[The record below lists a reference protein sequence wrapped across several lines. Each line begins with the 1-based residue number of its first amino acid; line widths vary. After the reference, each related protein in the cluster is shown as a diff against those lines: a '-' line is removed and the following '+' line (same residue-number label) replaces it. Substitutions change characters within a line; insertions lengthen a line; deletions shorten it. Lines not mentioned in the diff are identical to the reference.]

1 MKKLTVP
8 RIAIAATGNTPR
20 ELFECARSALEHCRF
35 VELRLDWLPHPERAL
50 QIILR
55 LLKRGRSTT
64 LQATCRRVQNGGRF
78 RGTVAAQLEILRK
91 AAELGCR
98 IVDLEIESAEAAG
111 AATVRALRE
120 KAALILSWHDFDRT
134 PPLEPIARRLRRF
147 PADFYKVV
155 PTATRQSDNCR
166 ALEFLERMVSDGRAR
181 ERWVVMAMG
190 QAGVP
195 SRVLALARGSAFV
208 YASVPPRLG
217 NREQGIGNRKKKA
230 AQVAAPG
237 QVDIETLRRVFRAER
252 LGPKTAIYGLLGWP
266 IGHSVGAAIH
276 NASFGAKKMNA
287 VYLPLL
293 ASDLK
298 DFRDAA
304 RRYPLAGFSVT
315 IPHKQGILRFIDR
328 IDPMVKMAGAANTV
342 RIRRGRWEAINSDV
356 EGICAPLRNSF
367 GLRTG
372 KGFDKDFRSV
382 VVGTGGAARAAL
394 AALKQLKCR
403 RIVVAGRSR
412 DRAILLGREFGAT
425 ALELAALGRERF
437 ELMIHATPVGMWPR
451 TDECLLSAKQI
462 NAGCVFDLVYNPRD
476 TRLLQLARSR
486 GCRTIS
492 GLEMFIAQAARQ
504 FEFWTGEKAPRA
516 LMRRTA
522 ERELAR
528 FSKLTLKRA

>member
-1 MKKLTVP
+1 VP
-8 RIAIAATGNTPR
+8 RIAVAATGDSPR
-20 ELFECARSALEHCRF
+20 ELFECAQRALESCRF

-50 QIILR
+50 QIIPR
-55 LLKRGRSTT
+55 LLERGRSAGRAQSAI
-64 LQATCRRVQNGGRF
+64 LQATCRRAQNGGRF

-91 AAELGCR
+91 AAECGCR
-98 IVDLEIESAEAAG
+98 VVDLEIESAETAG
-111 AATVRALRE
+111 AGTVQALRE
-120 KAALILSWHDFDRT
+120 NTALILSWHDFHRT
-134 PPLEPIARRLRRF
+134 PPLDSIARRLRRF
-147 PADFYKVV
+147 PADYYKVV

-166 ALEFLERMVSDGRAR
+166 ALEFLERTVSEGR
-181 ERWVVMAMG
+181 ERESWVVMAME
-190 QAGVP
+190 QSGVP
-195 SRVLALARGSAFV
+195 SRVLALARGSSFV
-208 YASVPPRLG
+208 YAALPPTR
-217 NREQGIGNRKKKA
+217 NRQTKAA

-252 LGPKTAIYGLLGWP
+252 LGRKTAIYGLLGWP

-276 NASFGAKKMNA
+276 NASFGAKKMDA

-328 IDPMVKMAGAANTV
+328 IDPVVKMAGAANTV

-356 EGICAPLRNSF
+356 EGIAGPLRKMF
-367 GLRTG
+367 GLRAG
-372 KGFDKDFRSV
+372 KGLEENFRAV

-394 AALKQLKCR
+394 AALKQLKCPN
-403 RIVVAGRSR
+403 IFVAGRSR
-412 DRAILLGREFGAT
+412 EKAMRLCREFGGT
-425 ALELAALGRERF
+425 VLDFAALGRKRF
-437 ELMIHATPVGMWPR
+437 DLMIHATPVGMWPR
-451 TDECLLSAKQI
+451 TDECMLTAKQI

-492 GLEMFIAQAARQ
+492 GLEMFLAQAARQ
-504 FEFWTGEKAPRA
+504 FEFWTGEKAPRT

-528 FSKLTLKRA
+528 FPQRAPKRV

>member
-8 RIAIAATGNTPR
+8 RIAIAATGESPR
-20 ELFECARSALEHCRF
+20 ELFDCARTALETCRF
-35 VELRLDWLPHPERAL
+35 VELRLDWLPRPERAL
-50 QIILR
+50 PIISK
-55 LLKRGRSTT
+55 LLEECRSGGHARPVI
-64 LQATCRRVQNGGRF
+64 LQATCRRVENGGRF

-91 AAELGCR
+91 AAEHGCR
-98 IVDLEIESAEAAG
+98 LVDLEIESAETAG
-111 AATVRALRE
+111 AEAVRALRE
-120 KAALILSWHDFDRT
+120 KASLILSWHDFHRT
-134 PPLEPIARRLRRF
+134 PPLDPIARRLRRF
-147 PADFYKVV
+147 PADYYKVV

-166 ALEFLERMVSDGRAR
+166 ALKFLERMVSEGRGR
-181 ERWVVMAMG
+181 ECWVVMAME
-190 QAGVP
+190 QSGVP
-195 SRVLALARGSAFV
+195 SRVLALARGSSFV
-208 YASVPPRLG
+208 YASLP
-217 NREQGIGNRKKKA
+217 QAKKKA
-230 AQVAAPG
+230 AAQAAAPG
-237 QVDIETLRRVFRAER
+237 QVDIETLRRAFRAER

-276 NASFGAKKMNA
+276 NACFGAKKMDA

-293 ASDLK
+293 ASDLN

-304 RRYPLAGFSVT
+304 RLYPLAGFSVT

-328 IDPMVKMAGAANTV
+328 IDPVVKMAGAANTV

-356 EGICAPLRNSF
+356 EGIAGPLRKTF
-367 GLRTG
+367 RLQAG
-372 KGFDKDFRSV
+372 KGLGKNFRAV

-403 RIVVAGRSR
+403 QIFVAGRNPKKAKR
-412 DRAILLGREFGAT
+412 LCHEFGAT
-425 ALELAALGRERF
+425 ALALAALGGERF
-437 ELMIHATPVGMWPR
+437 DLMIHATPVGMWPR
-451 TDECLLSAKQI
+451 TEECPLTAKQI
-462 NAGCVFDLVYNPRD
+462 NAECVFDLVYNPRD

-492 GLEMFIAQAARQ
+492 GLEMFLAQAARQ

-528 FSKLTLKRA
+528 FASTVVSR